1 MVLLSVMAC
10 VSLMLA
16 QEIPEQTI
24 SIDTIIEASPDT
36 VQLDQIIQYQ
46 QEILKLIRDESEL
59 ESLQ

>member
-59 ESLQ
+59 EPLQ

>member
-46 QEILKLIRDESEL
+46 KEILKLIRDESEL

>member
-10 VSLMLA
+10 VSLMLS